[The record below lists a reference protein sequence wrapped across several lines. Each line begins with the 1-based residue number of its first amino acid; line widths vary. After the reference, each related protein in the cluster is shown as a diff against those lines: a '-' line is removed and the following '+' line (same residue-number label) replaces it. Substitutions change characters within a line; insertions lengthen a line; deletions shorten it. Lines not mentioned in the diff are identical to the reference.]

1 MAGDIF
7 SQFLQD
13 NSETESPAVYYRW
26 SLLASI
32 GALLGRSVHL
42 KHGHF
47 NIYPNLYTMLI
58 GGPGTRKS
66 TAIKL
71 SKNLLR
77 RSGYNTIAADK
88 TSKEKFLVDL
98 EGAKE
103 KTELDLD
110 DILDENIFGSA
121 GQIDPS
127 NCKEV
132 FIMAD
137 EANDFFGHNNIEFL
151 SLLGNLWDY
160 EGNFT
165 YRIKTGKSLS
175 IPNPTVSILSANTPT
190 GFAMGFPT
198 EILGQGFFS
207 RLLLIYG
214 EPNGRRYAFPKG
226 LSPELSEFYIQYF
239 RELRQ
244 WTSTHRNGGI
254 TTLSKDAE
262 RLLER
267 IYSNHGGL
275 NDPRF
280 ESYST
285 RRFGHLLKLCLIY
298 CCTRFDVQINTE
310 DVLFANTVLSRAE
323 LFMPRALGEFGKAKN
338 SDVSHKIVEL
348 INQNDRVTPFKEIFK
363 AVHQDVDS
371 AGDVSKIIQ
380 TLCAAEKIQAVPGGM
395 GFLPVRK
402 IVDQIDSSLVDYS
415 ILTEEEKDMKI

>member
-7 SQFLQD
+7 SQFLAD
-13 NSETESPAVYYRW
+13 NAETESPAVYYRW
-26 SLLASI
+26 SLLSSI

-71 SKNLLR
+71 SKKLLR
-77 RSGYNTIAADK
+77 QAGYNTIAADK

-98 EGAKE
+98 AGESDDMKSPG
-103 KTELDLD
+103 DLD
-110 DILDENIFGSA
+110 DILEQSIFGTS
-121 GQIDPS
+121 DDS
-127 NCKEV
+127 SDCREV

-137 EANDFFGHNNIEFL
+137 EANDFFGHGNIEFL

-160 EGNFT
+160 EGRFT

-175 IPNPTVSILSANTPT
+175 ISNPTVSILSANTPT

-198 EILGQGFFS
+198 EVLGQGFFS

-214 EPNGRRYAFPKG
+214 EPNGKRYAFPRG
-226 LSPELSEFYIQYF
+226 LSDEVAGFYIRYF
-239 RELRQ
+239 QELKQ
-244 WTSTHRNGGI
+244 WSSSAGI
-254 TTLSKDAE
+254 IRLSNDSEAV
-262 RLLER
+262 LER
-267 IYSNHGGL
+267 IYQTSGRI

-298 CCTRFDVQINTE
+298 CCARFDSTISVE
-310 DVLFANTVLSRAE
+310 DVIHANTILSRAE
-323 LFMPRALGEFGKAKN
+323 LFMSKALGEFGKSKN
-338 SDVSHKIVEL
+338 SDVSHKIVDL
-348 INQNDRVTPFKEIFK
+348 INSNEGVTTFKQIFK
-363 AVHQDVDS
+363 AVHQDVDK
-371 AGDVSKIIQ
+371 AGDVSIMIQ
-380 TLCAAEKIQAVPGGM
+380 SLCAAEKIQAVPGGL
-395 GFLPVRK
+395 GFLPIRRV
-402 IVDQIDSSLVDYS
+402 IEEGDSSLVDYS
-415 ILTEEEKDMKI
+415 ILTEEEREMKI